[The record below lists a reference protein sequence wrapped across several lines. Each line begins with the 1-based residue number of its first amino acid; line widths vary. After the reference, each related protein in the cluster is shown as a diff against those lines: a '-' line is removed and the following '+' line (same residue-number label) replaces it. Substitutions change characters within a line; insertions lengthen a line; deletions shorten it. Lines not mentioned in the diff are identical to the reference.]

1 MFKRLPAEV
10 TTRRRPAEKGSFG
23 PTEAADATV
32 DLEQV
37 IQRKPEGRA
46 KWLAKALAQAEEGR
60 LEPQVL
66 YDIVT
71 AQRFAEDLTDKVGR
85 KMFRA
90 LHSHLA
96 VFSSKQRKYLEKE
109 CSLAR
114 KYAATAFNGGQKED
128 EGAPVNPADAGKA
141 MEEMMSR
148 VQAFV
153 TQKQSDLLKQ
163 SEVKGAAADDG
174 PGAAAAEEPA
184 AAAAEAADA
193 AADGAGAAGKSGAGG
208 STGSS
213 PTRTKEPAKDKEKAK
228 EREKDKERDKD
239 KSKGK
244 DDKDKSRR
252 RKASSSSRR
261 SSSSG
266 RRAKKGK
273 SRDRKP
279 TNTKRK
285 ARRDSSS
292 KSSSSSGKQD
302 KKKRRR

>member
-10 TTRRRPAEKGSFG
+10 TTRRRPTERLHSG

-60 LEPQVL
+60 LEAQVL

-85 KMFRA
+85 KMYRA
-90 LHSHLA
+90 LHSHLS
-96 VFSSKQRKYLEKE
+96 VFSSKQRKYLEKD

-114 KYAATAFNGGQKED
+114 RYAATAFNGGQKED
-128 EGAPVNPADAGKA
+128 DGAPGNSAEAKGNA
-141 MEEMMSR
+141 MEEMMLR

-153 TQKQSDLLKQ
+153 KK
-163 SEVKGAAADDG
+163 
-174 PGAAAAEEPA
+174 
-184 AAAAEAADA
+184 
-193 AADGAGAAGKSGAGG
+193 
-208 STGSS
+208 
-213 PTRTKEPAKDKEKAK
+213 KEPAKDKEKAK
-228 EREKDKERDKD
+228 DREKDKERDEE

-244 DDKDKSRR
+244 DRGRGESRDKEKSRR
-252 RKASSSSRR
+252 LKASSSSRG
-261 SSSSG
+261 SSTSG
-266 RRAKKGK
+266 RRAKRGK
-273 SRDRKP
+273 SRGRKP
-279 TNTKRK
+279 TNAKRK

-292 KSSSSSGKQD
+292 KSSSSSGRRD